1 MTEVSL
7 SINSI
12 LKSIQDNVSKL
23 NTQNLLS
30 LINEL

>member
-23 NTQNLLS
+23 NTQKLLS

>member
-12 LKSIQDNVSKL
+12 LKSIQDNITKL
-23 NTQNLLS
+23 NTHKLLS

>member
-12 LKSIQDNVSKL
+12 LKSIQDNVAKL
-23 NTQNLLS
+23 NTQKLIS